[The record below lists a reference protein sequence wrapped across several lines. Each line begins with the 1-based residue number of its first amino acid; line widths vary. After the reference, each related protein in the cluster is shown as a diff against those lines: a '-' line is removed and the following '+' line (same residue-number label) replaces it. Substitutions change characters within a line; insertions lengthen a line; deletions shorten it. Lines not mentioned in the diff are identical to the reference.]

1 MLWIQQVIVCVA
13 VDSAS
18 YRVVLWIQPSVVRA
32 VDSAEIP
39 CVVCDFVVI
48 LHYLLI
54 NNLVKEDGL
63 SFTDRS
69 PKNLGGHTVIP

>member
-39 CVVCDFVVI
+39 CVVRYFVVI
-48 LHYLLI
+48 LLI

-69 PKNLGGHTVIP
+69 PKNLGGHTVIS

>member
-1 MLWIQQVIVCVA
+1 M
-13 VDSAS
+13 DSAS
-18 YRVVLWIQPSVVRA
+18 YSLLLWIQPSVVRA

-39 CVVCDFVVI
+39 CGVCNFDVI

-54 NNLVKEDGL
+54 NNLVKEDRL
-63 SFTDRS
+63 SFTDRL

>member
-1 MLWIQQVIVCVA
+1 MV

-18 YRVVLWIQPSVVRA
+18 YRVVLWIQPSIVRA

-48 LHYLLI
+48 LHYLII
-54 NNLVKEDGL
+54 NNLVIEDRL
-63 SFTDRS
+63 SFTDGS
-69 PKNLGGHTVIP
+69 PKNLGGYTVIL